1 MILQEKLQILR
12 KKNGYSQEQL
22 ADKLCV
28 SRQTIGKWESGQAI
42 PELYSLIVISELY
55 GVTIDRLVKD
65 NDECNVSLH
74 NIADIDIVDVIQF
87 LICAKQKTY
96 SGYGAEVESCR
107 VASHD
112 LKYEDGK
119 YFYYDTYLGGQNFS
133 GEEAIWLEE
142 KPIWCMNYSGR
153 VIDEKFSGDFLKEVL
168 HHVPYETPYRGPAIY
183 QRGDYSY
190 HCKVE
195 GEFIWYHGYEE
206 IFYLDKKIY
215 ECYFHGGMVK

>member
-1 MILQEKLQILR
+1 
-12 KKNGYSQEQL
+12 
-22 ADKLCV
+22 
-28 SRQTIGKWESGQAI
+28 
-42 PELYSLIVISELY
+42 
-55 GVTIDRLVKD
+55 
-65 NDECNVSLH
+65 
-74 NIADIDIVDVIQF
+74 
-87 LICAKQKTY
+87 
-96 SGYGAEVESCR
+96 
-107 VASHD
+107 
-112 LKYEDGK
+112 
-119 YFYYDTYLGGQNFS
+119 
-133 GEEAIWLEE
+133 
-142 KPIWCMNYSGR
+142 MNYSGR